1 MTTDQTSEKTT
12 DLMRTIRLSAS
23 LCEAAEQKY
32 ADRFGTLEQ
41 FLTHVLEQL
50 VRDDALK
57 MDQDEQRI
65 IEERLKDLG
74 YI

>member
-1 MTTDQTSEKTT
+1 MSDGMR
-12 DLMRTIRLSAS
+12 DLRLSS
-23 LCEAAEQKY
+23 DLCLRAEQIY
-32 ADRFGTLEQ
+32 GNRFGTLEQ
-41 FLTHVLEQL
+41 FLTYVLEQL
-50 VRDDALK
+50 LRDDAAK

>member
-1 MTTDQTSEKTT
+1 MPGEMRDLRLPFHLCQLAEEK
-12 DLMRTIRLSAS
+12 
-23 LCEAAEQKY
+23 Y
-32 ADRFGTLEQ
+32 GNRFGTLEQ

-50 VRDDALK
+50 VRDDAAK
-57 MDQDEQRI
+57 MDQEEQRI

>member
-1 MTTDQTSEKTT
+1 MPEEMRDLRLPFRLCQSAEEK
-12 DLMRTIRLSAS
+12 
-23 LCEAAEQKY
+23 Y
-32 ADRFGTLEQ
+32 GNRFGTLEQ

-57 MDQDEQRI
+57 MDQEEQRI

>member
-1 MTTDQTSEKTT
+1 MAEGMR
-12 DLMRTIRLSAS
+12 DLQLSVD
-23 LCEAAEQKY
+23 LCRRAEEMY
-32 ADRFGTLEQ
+32 GPRFGTLEQ

-50 VRDDALK
+50 VRDDAAK

>member
-1 MTTDQTSEKTT
+1 MPDEMRDLRLPSDLCRLAEEK
-12 DLMRTIRLSAS
+12 
-23 LCEAAEQKY
+23 Y
-32 ADRFGTLEQ
+32 GNRFETLER

-50 VRDDALK
+50 VRDDATK
-57 MDQDEQRI
+57 MDREEQRI

>member
-1 MTTDQTSEKTT
+1 MPREMR
-12 DLMRTIRLSAS
+12 DLRLPSD
-23 LCEAAEQKY
+23 LCQAAEEKY
-32 ADRFGTLEQ
+32 RNRFGTLEQ

-50 VRDDALK
+50 VRDDGTK
-57 MDQDEQRI
+57 MDHDEQRI

>member
-1 MTTDQTSEKTT
+1 MPREMR
-12 DLMRTIRLSAS
+12 DLRLPLD
-23 LCEAAEQKY
+23 LCQAAEEKY
-32 ADRFGTLEQ
+32 KKRFGTLEQ

-50 VRDDALK
+50 VLDDGK

>member
-1 MTTDQTSEKTT
+1 MPEE
-12 DLMRTIRLSAS
+12 MRELRLSS
-23 LCEAAEQKY
+23 DLCSRAEQIYGK
-32 ADRFGTLEQ
+32 RFGTLEQ
-41 FLTHVLEQL
+41 FLTHLLEQL
-50 VRDDALK
+50 VRDDAAK

>member
-1 MTTDQTSEKTT
+1 MPTEMRDLRLPSDLCDKT
-12 DLMRTIRLSAS
+12 
-23 LCEAAEQKY
+23 EQVY
-32 ADRFGTLEQ
+32 GARFGTLEQ

-50 VRDDALK
+50 VRDDATR
-57 MDQDEQRI
+57 MDEEEQRI

>member
-1 MTTDQTSEKTT
+1 MPGSTRDV
-12 DLMRTIRLSAS
+12 RLSAE
-23 LCEAAEQKY
+23 LCETAEQ
-32 ADRFGTLEQ
+32 RFGARFGSLEN

-50 VRDDALK
+50 VGDDATQ
-57 MDQDEQRI
+57 MDQEEQRL